1 MPVAAAVDAWRWQP
15 HPEVWFLILGIVGLS
30 LYVTRVIGPK
40 VVPEGQPVLTRFQK
54 VFLVAGILTLW
65 LASDW
70 PLHDLGEE
78 YLFALHMTQ
87 HLLLSYVMPLFF
99 LLATPTW
106 LARLVVPTGSRAYRW
121 LHRFSRPL
129 VAGLVFN
136 AVVVFTHW
144 PTLVNVAVQNGPM
157 HYAVHI
163 LVVTTAVLMWMPV
176 LGPFPEWRMS
186 SPAAVGYLF
195 AMSLL
200 PTVPASWLI
209 FAEGSVYNVYDT
221 AFRLWG
227 VSVTSDQQSAGLIMK
242 LVAAST
248 CGGSW
253 PSSSSAGP
261 TASRAAIPPAWRPP
275 ARPGTTPSHRRLAH
289 LRRGRGR
296 VRRRRRRSGRTAL
309 VDLIPACLRP
319 DPDLIPTPTRRAP

>member
-1 MPVAAAVDAWRWQP
+1 MPAAAAVDAWRWQP
-15 HPEVWFLILGIVGLS
+15 HPEVWFLVLGVVGLS

-54 VFLVAGILTLW
+54 VNLVLGILTLW

-87 HLLLSYVMPLFF
+87 HLLLSYLMPMFF
-99 LLATPTW
+99 LLATPPW
-106 LARLVVPTGSRAYRW
+106 LARLVVPTGSTAYRW
-121 LHRFSRPL
+121 LRRFSRPL
-129 VAGLVFN
+129 VAGLLFN

-144 PTLVNVAVQNGPM
+144 PALVNKVVTNGPM
-157 HYAVHI
+157 HYSIHI

-176 LGPFPEWRMS
+176 LGPFAEWRMQ
-186 SPAAVGYLF
+186 SPTAVAYLF

-242 LVAAST
+242 LGGGFYLWGVMAVIFFRWAS
-248 CGGSW
+248 GQ
-253 PSSSSAGP
+253 PSGD
-261 TASRAAIPPAWRPP
+261 P
-275 ARPGTTPSHRRLAH
+275 ARMAAT
-289 LRRGRGR
+289 
-296 VRRRRRRSGRTAL
+296 RTARYDGPATDGSL
-309 VDLIPACLRP
+309 TYVDVESAFAAAGN
-319 DPDLIPTPTRRAP
+319 APVEQHSST

>member
-1 MPVAAAVDAWRWQP
+1 MPVVAAVDAWRWQP
-15 HPEVWFLILGIVGLS
+15 HPEVWFLVLGVVALS

-54 VFLVAGILTLW
+54 VCLVAGILTLW

-87 HLLLSYVMPLFF
+87 HLLLSYIMPMLF
-99 LLATPTW
+99 LLATPAW
-106 LARLVVPTGSRAYRW
+106 LARLVVPAGSTAYRW
-121 LHRFSRPL
+121 LRRFSRPL

-144 PTLVNVAVQNGPM
+144 PTLVNAAVQNGPM

-163 LVVTTAVLMWMPV
+163 LVVSTAVLMWMPV
-176 LGPFPEWRMS
+176 LGPFPEWRMA
-186 SPAAVGYLF
+186 SPAAVAYLF

-209 FAEGSVYNVYDT
+209 FAEGSVYNAYDT

-227 VSVTSDQQSAGLIMK
+227 FSVTSDQQTAGLIMK
-242 LVAAST
+242 LVGGFYLWTIMAVIFFRWAYAQQSGDPARMEATRTARFDPDADTSLTYGEVEAAFAAA
-248 CGGSW
+248 GDAPVEQ
-253 PSSSSAGP
+253 PSS
-261 TASRAAIPPAWRPP
+261 T
-275 ARPGTTPSHRRLAH
+275 
-289 LRRGRGR
+289 
-296 VRRRRRRSGRTAL
+296 
-309 VDLIPACLRP
+309 
-319 DPDLIPTPTRRAP
+319 

>member
-1 MPVAAAVDAWRWQP
+1 MPAAAAVDAWRWQP
-15 HPEVWFLILGIVGLS
+15 HPEVWFLVLGVVGLS

-54 VFLVAGILTLW
+54 ANLVLGILTLW

-87 HLLLSYVMPLFF
+87 HLLLSYVMPVFF
-99 LLATPTW
+99 LLATPPW

-129 VAGLVFN
+129 VAGVVFN

-144 PTLVNVAVQNGPM
+144 PTLVNAAVKNGPM
-157 HYAVHI
+157 HYSVHI

-176 LGPFPEWRMS
+176 LGPFSEWRMQ

-242 LVAAST
+242 L
-248 CGGSW
+248 GGGFYLWGVMAVIFFRWAYGQQS
-253 PSSSSAGP
+253 GD
-261 TASRAAIPPAWRPP
+261 P
-275 ARPGTTPSHRRLAH
+275 ARMAAT
-289 LRRGRGR
+289 
-296 VRRRRRRSGRTAL
+296 RTARY
-309 VDLIPACLRP
+309 DGPATDGSL
-319 DPDLIPTPTRRAP
+319 TYGEVEAAFAAAGNAPVEQHSST

>member
-1 MPVAAAVDAWRWQP
+1 MPAAAAVDAWRWQP
-15 HPEVWFLILGIVGLS
+15 HPEVWFLVLGVVGLS

-54 VFLVAGILTLW
+54 VNLVLGILTLW

-87 HLLLSYVMPLFF
+87 HLLLSYVMPVFF
-99 LLATPTW
+99 LLATPPW

-129 VAGLVFN
+129 VAGVVFN

-144 PTLVNVAVQNGPM
+144 PTLVNTAVKNGPM
-157 HYAVHI
+157 HYSVHI

-176 LGPFPEWRMS
+176 LGPFSEWRMQ

-242 LVAAST
+242 LGGGFYLWGVMAVIFFRWAYGQQSGDPARMAAT
-248 CGGSW
+248 RTARYDG
-253 PSSSSAGP
+253 PSSDGSLTYGEVEAAFAAAGSAPVEQHSS
-261 TASRAAIPPAWRPP
+261 T
-275 ARPGTTPSHRRLAH
+275 
-289 LRRGRGR
+289 
-296 VRRRRRRSGRTAL
+296 
-309 VDLIPACLRP
+309 
-319 DPDLIPTPTRRAP
+319 